1 VDRSV
6 MKSFPPTFKVM
17 MESPL
22 PCRGIPW
29 RSSLFSN
36 ATRVWLLP
44 LQLLAIVVAGGGLF
58 EEFFVDVLE
67 KNRHELLLALW
78 MGRADG

>member
-1 VDRSV
+1 
-6 MKSFPPTFKVM
+6 
-17 MESPL
+17 
-22 PCRGIPW
+22 
-29 RSSLFSN
+29 
-36 ATRVWLLP
+36 
-44 LQLLAIVVAGGGLF
+44 LLAIVVAGGGLF